1 VPGTVAAVIR
11 VPLGIFS
18 ADDVAMFD
26 VRAVD
31 LRLLNSLTK
40 YPSIPTYHTLDP
52 RDGGLTDPATVFP
65 GGVIATEKVDGTNS
79 RIVLLPDGSYLIGSR
94 EELLYAKGDLIGNPA
109 LGIVG
114 QLKPV
119 ASRLPAGDGIRV
131 YYLELY
137 GGKVGGAAKQ
147 YTRDPAR
154 FGWRLF
160 DVADLVDWREPLTWP
175 PARISAWRES
185 GGQPWVPED
194 RLVTLAAAAG
204 LELTPRLWHRPGASL
219 PTVIAAMHE
228 LLTSSLPTTLVGLD
242 GVAGRAEGLVLRA
255 PDRSVIAK
263 ARFQDYER
271 TLRRRR

>member
-1 VPGTVAAVIR
+1 VTH
-11 VPLGIFS
+11 GIFV

-52 RDGGLTDPATVFP
+52 RNGGLTDPAVVFS
-65 GGVIATEKVDGTNS
+65 GDVIATEKVDGTNS

-109 LGIVG
+109 LGIVE
-114 QLKPV
+114 QLRPI
-119 ASRLPAGDGIRV
+119 AERLPASDGVRV
-131 YYLELY
+131 YFMELY
-137 GGKVGGAAKQ
+137 GGKVGGAAAQ
-147 YTRDPAR
+147 YTRDNTV

-160 DVADLVDWREPLTWP
+160 DVVELAEWQPPMSWP
-175 PARISAWRES
+175 TARISAWREA

-194 RLVTLAAAAG
+194 VLAGLAAEAG
-204 LELTPRLWHRPGASL
+204 LALTPRLWHRPGASL
-219 PTVIAAMHE
+219 PTTIPDMHE
-228 LLTSSLPTTLVGLD
+228 LLVSSLPATLVGL
-242 GVAGRAEGLVLRA
+242 GGAAGRAEGIVLRA

>member
-1 VPGTVAAVIR
+1 
-11 VPLGIFS
+11 
-18 ADDVAMFD
+18 MFD

-40 YPSIPTYHTLDP
+40 YPSIATYHALDP
-52 RDGGLTDPATVFP
+52 SSGCLTSPATVFA
-65 GGVIATEKVDGTNS
+65 GEVVATEKVDGTNS
-79 RIVLLPDGSYLIGSR
+79 RLVLLPDGSYLIGSR

-109 LGIVG
+109 LGIVE
-114 QLKPV
+114 QLRPV
-119 ASRLPAGDGIRV
+119 AERLPRGDGIRV

-160 DVADLVDWREPLTWP
+160 DVAELVGWQEPLTWS
-175 PARISAWRES
+175 PAKISAWREA
-185 GGQPWVPED
+185 GGQPWLPED
-194 RLVTLAAAAG
+194 ALVTLAGQAG
-204 LELTPRLWHRPGASL
+204 LELTPRLWHRPGADL
-219 PTVIAAMHE
+219 PAGIEDMHQ
-228 LLTSSLPTTLVGLD
+228 LLTATLPATLVGLD
-242 GVAGRAEGLVLRA
+242 GAEGRAEGLVLRA

>member
-1 VPGTVAAVIR
+1 
-11 VPLGIFS
+11 
-18 ADDVAMFD
+18 MFD

-52 RDGGLTDPATVFP
+52 RNGGLTSPATVFP
-65 GGVIATEKVDGTNS
+65 GDVIATEKVDGTNS

-119 ASRLPAGDGIRV
+119 AAGLPAGDGIRV
-131 YYLELY
+131 YFLELY
-137 GGKVGGAAKQ
+137 GGKVGGAARQ
-147 YTRDPAR
+147 YTSDSTL

-160 DVADLVDWREPLTWP
+160 DVVDLPDWSTPLSLSS
-175 PARISAWRES
+175 AAVSAWREA
-185 GGQPWVPED
+185 GGQPFVPEST
-194 RLVTLAAAAG
+194 LAALAAAAG
-204 LELTPRLWHRPGASL
+204 LSLTPRLWHRAGSALPPG
-219 PTVIAAMHE
+219 IAEMQE
-228 LLTSSLPTTLVGLD
+228 LLTDSLPATLVGLD
-242 GVAGRAEGLVLRA
+242 GAPGRAEGIVLRA

-271 TLRRRR
+271 TLRRRGSVVPRT

>member
-1 VPGTVAAVIR
+1 
-11 VPLGIFS
+11 
-18 ADDVAMFD
+18 MFD

-52 RDGGLTDPATVFP
+52 RNGGLTSPATVFP
-65 GGVIATEKVDGTNS
+65 GDVIATEKVDGTNS
-79 RIVLLPDGSYLIGSR
+79 RIVLLPDGTYLIGSR

-109 LGIVG
+109 LGIVE

-119 ASRLPAGDGIRV
+119 AAGLPAVDGIRV
-131 YYLELY
+131 YFLELY

-147 YTRDPAR
+147 YTSDSTL

-160 DVADLVDWREPLTWP
+160 DVVDLPDWEPPLSWP
-175 PARISAWRES
+175 SSQISAWREA
-185 GGQPWVPED
+185 GGQPFVPESQ
-194 RLVTLAAAAG
+194 LASLAASAG
-204 LELTPRLWHRPGASL
+204 LALTPRLWHRAGSSLPSGIAEMQELLTASL
-219 PTVIAAMHE
+219 PA
-228 LLTSSLPTTLVGLD
+228 TLVGLG
-242 GVAGRAEGLVLRA
+242 GVAGKAEGIVLRA

-271 TLRRRR
+271 TLRRR